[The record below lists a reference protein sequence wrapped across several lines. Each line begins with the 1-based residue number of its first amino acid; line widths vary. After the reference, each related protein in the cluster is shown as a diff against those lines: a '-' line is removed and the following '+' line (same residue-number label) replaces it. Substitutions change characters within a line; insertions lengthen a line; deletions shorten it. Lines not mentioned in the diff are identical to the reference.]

1 MNIRRLNHRL
11 SEKNIS
17 KLELAQK
24 TGLTAQ
30 AINAMMRRNDC
41 RISDLLKISKVVG
54 VNLKYWLDE
63 DELGSEFEEV
73 LEIRRLQREN
83 ELLQDQCK
91 DKEKLINRLEIDVKE
106 VEKVNAFLR
115 TAITN
120 KKARNN
126 VKVSEKDIL
135 MFH

>member
-11 SEKNIS
+11 SEKKIS
-17 KLELAQK
+17 KIELAQK

-41 RISDLLKISKVVG
+41 RISDLLKISKILG

-73 LEIRRLQREN
+73 LEIRKLQREN
-83 ELLQDQCK
+83 ELLQEQCK
-91 DKEKLINRLEIDVKE
+91 DKAKLIERLEIDVRE
-106 VEKVNAFLR
+106 VEKVNVFLR
-115 TAITN
+115 TAITS
-120 KKARNN
+120 KKARNTG
-126 VKVSEKDIL
+126 KVSEKDIL

>member
-11 SEKNIS
+11 SEKKIS
-17 KLELAQK
+17 KIELAQK

-41 RISDLLKISKVVG
+41 RISDLLKISKIVG

-73 LEIRRLQREN
+73 LEIRKLQREN
-83 ELLQDQCK
+83 ELLQEQCK
-91 DKEKLINRLEIDVKE
+91 DKAKLIERLEIDVRE
-106 VEKVNAFLR
+106 VEKVNVFLR
-115 TAITN
+115 NAITN
-120 KKARNN
+120 KKARNTG
-126 VKVSEKDIL
+126 KISEKDIL